1 MQWGFIAGGAAV
13 LVLIVP
19 WLVML
24 LTPRFHGTE
33 YTEPKIPN
41 DFELPRADGGT
52 LSLSGY
58 KGQVV
63 VLYFGYTSC
72 QDVCPATLYAL
83 NQAILKLG
91 DRAKG
96 VTVMFVT
103 VDPAVDDPTRLRQ
116 YLAAFNP
123 DFIGLYGT
131 SDQLQPVYDEF
142 RVSVLRADRG
152 QTSSRQDVTHTTS
165 LMVLDRLLRL
175 RLQLH
180 EGETVNNITEDLQRL
195 LTEDLN

>member
-1 MQWGFIAGGAAV
+1 
-13 LVLIVP
+13 
-19 WLVML
+19 
-24 LTPRFHGTE
+24 
-33 YTEPKIPN
+33 
-41 DFELPRADGGT
+41 
-52 LSLSGY
+52 
-58 KGQVV
+58 
-63 VLYFGYTSC
+63 
-72 QDVCPATLYAL
+72 
-83 NQAILKLG
+83 
-91 DRAKG
+91 
-96 VTVMFVT
+96 MFVT